1 MQASVKKTG
10 VLASVLTDRSP
21 IAFSC
26 FKNEKGNRDRGLWK
40 FNNSLMEKE
49 EYVLQM
55 KKLILD
61 TLNKLFNKKN
71 VR

>member
-40 FNNSLMEKE
+40 FNKCLIENE
-49 EYVLQM
+49 EYVH
-55 KKLILD
+55 
-61 TLNKLFNKKN
+61 
-71 VR
+71 